1 MINPPDDRSLL
12 ARATEWAASTTTVAA
27 EMVVPI
33 LIGAWIDGRLGTK
46 GAFAILGGVLGV
58 TVGTRSLLRMVEPLR
73 RSRGERPDQHDRTRN
88 APP

>member
-1 MINPPDDRSLL
+1 MTNPPDDRSLL
-12 ARATEWAASTTTVAA
+12 ARATECAANTTTVAA

-46 GAFAILGGVLGV
+46 GAFAVLGGILGV
-58 TVGTRSLLRMVEPLR
+58 TVGIWSLLRMVPPLR
-73 RSRGERPDQHDRTRN
+73 RSPGKTADRHDRTRN